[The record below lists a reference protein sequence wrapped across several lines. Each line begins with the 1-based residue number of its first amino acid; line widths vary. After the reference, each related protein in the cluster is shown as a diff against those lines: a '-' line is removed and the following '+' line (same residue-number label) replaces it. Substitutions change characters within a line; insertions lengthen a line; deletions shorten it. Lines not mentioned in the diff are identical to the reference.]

1 MALENNQIE
10 NSNIDNDEIS
20 LKELIIKIKEWLSFL
35 KTKWKSIFIVSIAG
49 GLLGLSIAIFEKP
62 TFKAVLTFAMEDDRG
77 SGSSSGGLSGALGLA
92 SSFGIDLA
100 GGGGGAFALNNL
112 SELIKSRLI
121 IEKVL
126 LNPIQIEG
134 KKTSLAQYYIQIH
147 NLRSKWAD
155 NLNLKNIEFLPGQ
168 DRTKFSR
175 QQDSILLVI
184 HSDLINEDK
193 LSITQKDKK
202 VTILSIEVISFDE
215 IFSKLFCEALATE
228 TSEFY
233 ITSKS
238 KKARIN
244 VEILQRQVDSVRAT
258 LNGAI
263 VSVASEVDNVYNLN
277 QAYLLK
283 GTESKKRQVDV
294 QTNTA
299 ILSNLLVQLQLAK
312 ITLRKETPLIQLIDN
327 PIFPLEKNKFGKK
340 KSLMLGV
347 FLSGFIFILFLV
359 LLRLFKSIKV

>member
-1 MALENNQIE
+1 MALENNKIE
-10 NSNIDNDEIS
+10 NINIDNDEIS
-20 LKELIIKIKEWLSFL
+20 LKELVIKAKEWVAFIKS
-35 KTKWKSIFIVSIAG
+35 KWKLIFVAG
-49 GLLGLSIAIFEKP
+49 IIGGIIGLTFALFEKP
-62 TFKAVLTFAMEDDRG
+62 TYKAVLTFAMEDDRG

-121 IEKVL
+121 FEKVL

-134 KKTSLAQYYIQIH
+134 KNTTLAEYYLRIN
-147 NLRSKWAD
+147 NLRSKWVD
-155 NLNLKNIEFLPGQ
+155 NLTLKDIEFLPDK

-184 HSDLINEDK
+184 HNDLINEEK

-202 VTILSIEVISFDE
+202 VTILSIEVISYDE
-215 IFSKLFCEALATE
+215 TFSKIFCEALARE

-244 VEILQRQVDSVRAT
+244 VEILQKQVDSVRTT

-263 VSVASEVDNVYNLN
+263 VGVASEVDNVYNLN

-347 FLSGFIFILFLV
+347 FLSGFIFIIYLS
-359 LLRLFKSIKV
+359 LLRLYKSMID